1 MIYFDSA
8 ATSKV
13 DEEIL
18 DSYYKFLK
26 MYYANSSST
35 HKMGEEVS
43 IIFDKARKQIADILK
58 INSDELIFTSG
69 ASEAN
74 NMALKGILLKNIKT
88 KKHVI
93 TSKVEHPSIL
103 NCLKELEEMI
113 DLEVTYLDVNNEG
126 VISLDDLKNN
136 IKENT
141 VLVSIMF
148 VNNETGAINDI
159 EGIKGVLK
167 GKNILFHCDATQ
179 GFMKLPLDLKGIDL
193 LSMSG
198 HKLYGLKGAGL
209 LVKKRHV
216 NLLPLINGGSQEF
229 NLRAGTSNYPLM
241 ISLSKT
247 IRLAYENQAKYYE
260 HVSTLRNYLYNE
272 LIKMDEVLINS
283 PQNGSPYVLNFSLK
297 GVNAKVIHNY
307 LQTKGIMVSTVS
319 ACSSSK
325 ITTSYVIL
333 NMFNDVNRA
342 SSSLRVSFS
351 KYNTLEEVKELIK
364 ALKEAIINI
373 KRE

>member
-126 VISLDDLKNN
+126 VISLDDLKNS

-333 NMFNDVNRA
+333 NMFNDVSRA

-373 KRE
+373 KR

>member
-126 VISLDDLKNN
+126 VISLDDLKNS

-159 EGIKGVLK
+159 EGIKDVLK

-333 NMFNDVNRA
+333 NMFNDVSRA

-373 KRE
+373 KR

>member
-126 VISLDDLKNN
+126 VISLDDLKNS

-159 EGIKGVLK
+159 EGIKDVLK

-247 IRLAYENQAKYYE
+247 IRLAYENQAKYYK
-260 HVSTLRNYLYNE
+260 HVSTLRSYLYNE

-333 NMFNDVNRA
+333 NMFNDVSRA

-373 KRE
+373 KR